1 MVSINCNTEVIVKL
15 TPYGR
20 QVWIDWHTQLGL
32 NYKEYEFNFKKGTK
46 YTLIIPIW
54 ELMNIFGKY
63 MYMGNP
69 DVPFV
74 NNEIKMYK
82 DDVCH

>member
-32 NYKEYEFNFKKGTK
+32 NYKEYEFNFKKV
-46 YTLIIPIW
+46 L
-54 ELMNIFGKY
+54 NI
-63 MYMGNP
+63 
-69 DVPFV
+69 
-74 NNEIKMYK
+74 
-82 DDVCH
+82 H